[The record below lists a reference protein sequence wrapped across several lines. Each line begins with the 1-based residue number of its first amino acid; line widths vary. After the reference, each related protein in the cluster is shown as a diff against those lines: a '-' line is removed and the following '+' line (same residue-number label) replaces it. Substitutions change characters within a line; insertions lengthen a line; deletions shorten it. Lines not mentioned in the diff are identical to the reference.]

1 MKTKEELNALKEEV
15 DTLNKKLAELSEE
28 ELEQVAGGYD
38 GYEIFFY
45 NSQKLSETGEEEI
58 ERIAGGI
65 AVGDWHDGG
74 SYEYSLL

>member
-1 MKTKEELNALKEEV
+1 MKL
-15 DTLNKKLAELSEE
+15 
-28 ELEQVAGGYD
+28 AGGYD

-58 ERIAGGI
+58 EKVAGGI

-74 SYEYSLL
+74 SYE

>member
-1 MKTKEELNALKEEV
+1 MKTKEELNVLKEEV
-15 DTLNKKLAELSEE
+15 ETLSKKLAELNEE

-45 NSQKLSETGEEEI
+45 NSQKLSETGKEEI
-58 ERIAGGI
+58 EKAAGGI

-74 SYEYSLL
+74 SYE